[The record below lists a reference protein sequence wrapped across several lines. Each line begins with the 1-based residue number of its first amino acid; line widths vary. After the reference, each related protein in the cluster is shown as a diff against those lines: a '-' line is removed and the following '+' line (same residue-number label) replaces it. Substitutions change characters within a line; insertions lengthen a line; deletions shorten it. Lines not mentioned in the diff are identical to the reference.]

1 MKLCLFLLSLSQ
13 VVSSISTKKNSPVT
27 VVLPD
32 TSRIVG
38 AVDEISDS
46 VLAFR
51 GIPFAVPPVGDLRF
65 RSPQKYVPT
74 PNQSIDASEFGN
86 ICMQNGD
93 IPCSEDCLFLNVF
106 SNVKQT
112 KPLVPV
118 AIWVYGGSYVN
129 GASDLYP
136 GGEFIDYT
144 NGEMI
149 LITLN
154 YRLNVFGFL
163 GGEEL
168 RQLNDDKSTGNAGIQ
183 DQRLA
188 FQWVQDNI
196 AAFGGD
202 PNQVTIFGESA
213 GAGSMSSHL
222 TMQKSFGLYNQVILE
237 SGTASQWTAQPMEV
251 TQNIFE
257 QVKAGVGCA
266 DVQCLTTTK
275 AEDFLTLTL
284 TPVGNYI
291 GFGPTADGVEVS
303 SQINIASSTTKL
315 THHTQL
321 DTHPWIKFKN
331 GEGNDVKIL
340 HGTNTD
346 EGRSFVPL
354 QPNATEADLLQLWSA
369 VGGFTD
375 DDLANLHKIYVD
387 NPEEPYPEVE
397 GYSVFFWGGMRSY
410 GDISFSCPA
419 KFVSQTLSDDE
430 NHKSDIFTYHFEHH
444 KNNEDFVVHA
454 SEIEYVF
461 HAPMIRSADSKVGD
475 YMTESWK
482 NFIVGGNPGEEWTKY
497 DSVNDELLRIS
508 LNSGEENVIKSGLK
522 LDACNLLIPAIDR
535 TLEEDFA

>member
-163 GGEEL
+163 GGE
-168 RQLNDDKSTGNAGIQ
+168 
-183 DQRLA
+183 
-188 FQWVQDNI
+188 
-196 AAFGGD
+196 GGL
-202 PNQVTIFGESA
+202 PPQ
-213 GAGSMSSHL
+213 AGSS
-222 TMQKSFGLYNQVILE
+222 
-237 SGTASQWTAQPMEV
+237 
-251 TQNIFE
+251 
-257 QVKAGVGCA
+257 
-266 DVQCLTTTK
+266 
-275 AEDFLTLTL
+275 
-284 TPVGNYI
+284 
-291 GFGPTADGVEVS
+291 
-303 SQINIASSTTKL
+303 
-315 THHTQL
+315 
-321 DTHPWIKFKN
+321 
-331 GEGNDVKIL
+331 
-340 HGTNTD
+340 
-346 EGRSFVPL
+346 
-354 QPNATEADLLQLWSA
+354 LW
-369 VGGFTD
+369 GGFP
-375 DDLANLHKIYVD
+375 L
-387 NPEEPYPEVE
+387 
-397 GYSVFFWGGMRSY
+397 
-410 GDISFSCPA
+410 
-419 KFVSQTLSDDE
+419 
-430 NHKSDIFTYHFEHH
+430 
-444 KNNEDFVVHA
+444 
-454 SEIEYVF
+454 
-461 HAPMIRSADSKVGD
+461 
-475 YMTESWK
+475 
-482 NFIVGGNPGEEWTKY
+482 
-497 DSVNDELLRIS
+497 
-508 LNSGEENVIKSGLK
+508 
-522 LDACNLLIPAIDR
+522 
-535 TLEEDFA
+535 